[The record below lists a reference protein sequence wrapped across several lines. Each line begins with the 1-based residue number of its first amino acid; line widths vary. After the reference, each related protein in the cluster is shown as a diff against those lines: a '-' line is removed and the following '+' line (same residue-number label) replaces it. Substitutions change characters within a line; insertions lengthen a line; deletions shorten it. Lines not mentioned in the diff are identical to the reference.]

1 LKKELD
7 ELKSQIAK
15 RDSESGDASSQLDA
29 SRIEIEKLKKQLE
42 SKETESGDTSSQL
55 DASRI
60 EIEKLKK
67 QLESKETESGDTSSQ
82 LDASRIEI
90 EKLKK
95 QLESKETESGDTSS
109 QLDASRIEI
118 EKLKKQLESKE
129 TESGDTSS
137 QLDASRIEIEKLKK
151 QLESKETESGD
162 TSSQLDASRKQFD
175 ELKTQLATLQKEKE
189 KIESVENTKLDQ
201 EVQLKAIKDQLEE
214 ELKRVISLES
224 EKQELKIRLQDKQIE
239 LDSLQNKFTEEKN
252 NFVNQKVELEILISD
267 KESQLTDLN
276 SQFSKQREERESHA
290 GDKEKAALDAS
301 ERDAKTAAL
310 ESELLACRSSLAE
323 TRAALADAETKL
335 ATAGEAVLAA
345 ERGSE
350 QLRAELEKETEN
362 LRASDGKSKLLVAQ
376 VQEANENLRLV
387 KDERDEAKMKLD
399 EVEKLL
405 KETNQK
411 LKELIERK
419 DLEITNLKNEVESRN
434 RTIEDH
440 FKKES
445 SFNDLNSEGIKHVI
459 TESLIADPPQ
469 EEIFESTIGFSEKKS
484 QIEILLA
491 EIQKTIEEKNKEMKG
506 IPKGK
511 NHATKRGNLQQ
522 EIEALKTE
530 KEGLT
535 RELAKLDE
543 DALAE
548 ATRAA
553 EEKPPQVL
561 VLPTEDQSTVQP
573 QFEGQP
579 PTDVAVAQNTEAGL
593 AAQAHDQ
600 ESVVGRWRL
609 HLEKVFDHI
618 ALLDLEIK
626 EHNHDLE
633 EIAAQVA
640 NAERFKDCQQSIVDV
655 LKKTAAGIRQ
665 LGKNAGIDAE
675 QEVEKIEHVEAK
687 IEDAIKAEGTS
698 KTNSARSIL
707 LDECKPKVKVTTS
720 TDETPESSINMPKII
735 EDEQKRL
742 TEIKSQLENSTGEA
756 VKVHYELVRAKLLE
770 EKISDHIA
778 LLANSIKEYSGRLL
792 IESDK
797 INGDQEIVKHL
808 NEARTALSKLLKVEN
823 ENVRGS
829 AKNILK
835 DFPDTEA
842 NEDKS
847 LKHAESPGDSPQRGK
862 IQEDPSMQLQLI
874 PKKVDVT
881 ETQEF
886 EELKEKK
893 SNTEKELSQAN
904 NSFNDQNL
912 QAKKLEFDISEL
924 SNKINELNK
933 QIDELKSSLKARQIV
948 FENKK
953 SEFDNL
959 RSHLQTLKIESE
971 SLIVK
976 ETELLLQTKDHNLE
990 NTETKTGESQ
1000 TAHDGGS
1007 QVNQEDSSEF
1017 KESDSRNTLRKS
1029 EHPSVHITP
1038 SMAPA
1043 PGEEIPIDPT
1053 AVYALI
1059 EKVKKAIDC
1068 QHQEST
1074 LVHKQ
1079 RADIDH
1085 LLLAHEKILSNIAIH
1100 QASIAE
1106 KTEQLADLDKQ
1117 LKADKENLGLRDQ
1130 LAKLLQEA
1138 VAVASQLHGNA
1149 ATAAVCQS
1157 GLKHLASLEQTPG
1170 HATHNARD
1178 VADREA
1184 TEKVANA
1191 VRYLARV
1198 CQRSAM
1204 GQIKSI
1210 CCLADLPQ
1218 VVRDEDRQKYAL
1230 ISQSIEEHFEEEENE
1245 WQRINSDLGSQ
1256 DNLLSYIQKIIG
1268 FEEQHLDDLDTLLD
1282 SIYENMTTRRSAHQ
1296 SPQGKK
1302 F

>member
-1 LKKELD
+1 LITKEQDKKRTDSFDKIKLDLEDQLKTF
-7 ELKSQIAK
+7 KSRLEEQINMAY
-15 RDSESGDASSQLDA
+15 L
-29 SRIEIEKLKKQLE
+29 L
-42 SKETESGDTSSQL
+42 ETEKEQL
-55 DASRI
+55 NVS
-60 EIEKLKK
+60 LKQK
-67 QLESKETESGDTSSQ
+67 Q
-82 LDASRIEI
+82 
-90 EKLKK
+90 
-95 QLESKETESGDTSS
+95 
-109 QLDASRIEI
+109 
-118 EKLKKQLESKE
+118 
-129 TESGDTSS
+129 
-137 QLDASRIEIEKLKK
+137 
-151 QLESKETESGD
+151 
-162 TSSQLDASRKQFD
+162 
-175 ELKTQLATLQKEKE
+175 
-189 KIESVENTKLDQ
+189 N
-201 EVQLKAIKDQLEE
+201 
-214 ELKRVISLES
+214 
-224 EKQELKIRLQDKQIE
+224 E
-239 LDSLQNKFTEEKN
+239 LDSLQAKFTAAENNQKLLTSQIEEKEK
-252 NFVNQKVELEILISD
+252 QSADLK
-267 KESQLTDLN
+267 SQLVTL
-276 SQFSKQREERESHA
+276 REELDKQQASRTETTQDATAAGEQQAARIAVLEGEQLADRERLA
-290 GDKEKAALDAS
+290 VADVAVADARREKELAEKAAADLQ
-301 ERDAKTAAL
+301 
-310 ESELLACRSSLAE
+310 ELLA
-323 TRAALADAETKL
+323 
-335 ATAGEAVLAA
+335 
-345 ERGSE
+345 
-350 QLRAELEKETEN
+350 
-362 LRASDGKSKLLVAQ
+362 ASKVTIGQVEGKSKMLTD
-376 VQEANENLRLV
+376 EV
-387 KDERDEAKMKLD
+387 KEVNAKLKQAIIERDDLQTKLD
-399 EVEKLL
+399 DVEKQLQ
-405 KETNQK
+405 EVNHQ
-411 LKELIERK
+411 LKELIESK
-419 DLEITNLKNEVESRN
+419 NLEITNLKIEVQS
-434 RTIEDH
+434 
-440 FKKES
+440 FKKTTDDHIEKES
-445 SFNDLNSEGIKHVI
+445 LTHVLKPEGINHVI
-459 TESLIADPPQ
+459 TESLIVDTPQ
-469 EEIFESTIGFSEKKS
+469 EEIFQSCIGFLERKA
-484 QIEILLA
+484 QIEIRLKDLK
-491 EIQKTIEEKNKEMKG
+491 KTIEEKISKEEEGSRNEK
-506 IPKGK
+506 K
-511 NHATKRGNLQQ
+511 NRKK
-522 EIEALKTE
+522 EIKDHKTVVEGLE
-530 KEGLT
+530 KELQD
-535 RELAKLDE
+535 LDE
-543 DALAE
+543 LIKAE
-548 ATRAA
+548 TTRAV
-553 EEKPPQVL
+553 EERPPQVL
-561 VLPTEDQSTVQP
+561 VLPTEDRSTVQP
-573 QFEGQP
+573 PFESQP

-618 ALLDLEIK
+618 ALLDIEIK

-640 NAERFKDCQQSIVDV
+640 NAEKFKNCQQSIVDV

-665 LGKNAGIDAE
+665 IGKNAGIDAE

-742 TEIKSQLENSTGEA
+742 TEIKFQLENSTGEA
-756 VKVHYELVRAKLLE
+756 VRVHYELVRAKLLE

-797 INGDQEIVKHL
+797 INGDKEIVRHL

-886 EELKEKK
+886 EELKEEK

-971 SLIVK
+971 GLIVK

-1000 TAHDGGS
+1000 TAQDGGS

-1038 SMAPA
+1038 SMEPA
-1043 PGEEIPIDPT
+1043 PGEEIPIDQT
-1053 AVYALI
+1053 SVYALI
-1059 EKVKKAIDC
+1059 EKVKNAIDC

-1079 RADIDH
+1079 RAYFDQLYLH
-1085 LLLAHEKILSNIAIH
+1085 HEKIVSNIAIH

-1106 KTEQLADLDKQ
+1106 KTEQLAELDKL
-1117 LKADKENLGLRDQ
+1117 LKANKENLGLRDQ
-1130 LAKLLQEA
+1130 LAKLLHEA
-1138 VAVASQLHGNA
+1138 VAVASQLNGTA
-1149 ATAAVCQS
+1149 ATVAVCQS
-1157 GLKHLASLEQTPG
+1157 GLKHLASLEQTPV

-1184 TEKVANA
+1184 TEIVALA
-1191 VRYLARV
+1191 VRHLARL
-1198 CQRSAM
+1198 CQRSAI

-1230 ISQSIEEHFEEEENE
+1230 ISQSIQQHFEEEENE
-1245 WQRINSDLGSQ
+1245 WHRINSDLGSQ

-1282 SIYENMTTRRSAHQ
+1282 SIYENMTTRRSANQ